1 MAASRILLVLL
12 SISLLALTSAQRDNE
27 DDEISSQEQGDLEGG
42 DSNQQLGD
50 IHAGLNEK
58 KHFQDQL
65 NEHGK
70 MAIKSKKGKNG
81 QRGRRSSGGD
91 SLDGQDR
98 QGGSQPGRGGQGGR
112 GRSAQKGQNGQR
124 GKGGQRTQR
133 GRGGQR
139 NQNGQYHSSP
149 NDQSKGESYKDGLQ

>member
-27 DDEISSQEQGDLEGG
+27 DDEISSQEQEDFEGG

-70 MAIKSKKGKNG
+70 VAIKSKKGKNG

-112 GRSAQKGQNGQR
+112 GRSAQKGQNGQKAKGGQNGQR
-124 GKGGQRTQR
+124 GKGGQKKQR

-139 NQNGQYHSSP
+139 NQNE
-149 NDQSKGESYKDGLQ
+149 NDAEFFQE